1 MCSRIVW
8 RGGFSSDG
16 ERYRAR
22 GRVRERRGVLESCGV
37 GYRAVRRGRDGYR
50 AIERVESIWRGW
62 WPRGGG
68 ERSGEG

>member
-16 ERYRAR
+16 ERYRAK
-22 GRVRERRGVLESCGV
+22 GRVRERRGVLESSGV
-37 GYRAVRRGRDGYR
+37 GYGAVRRGRDGYR
-50 AIERVESIWRGW
+50 AMGRVESIGR
-62 WPRGGG
+62 PRGGG

>member
-8 RGGFSSDG
+8 RGGFRSDG
-16 ERYRAR
+16 ERYRAK
-22 GRVRERRGVLESCGV
+22 GRVRERRGVLESSGV

-50 AIERVESIWRGW
+50 GMGRVESILRGW

-68 ERSGEG
+68 ERRGEE

>member
-16 ERYRAR
+16 ERYRAM
-22 GRVRERRGVLESCGV
+22 G
-37 GYRAVRRGRDGYR
+37 
-50 AIERVESIWRGW
+50 RVESIWR
-62 WPRGGG
+62 PRGGG

>member
-1 MCSRIVW
+1 VCSRIVW

-22 GRVRERRGVLESCGV
+22 GRVRERRGGLESRGV
-37 GYRAVRRGRDGYR
+37 GYGAVRRGRDGYR
-50 AIERVESIWRGW
+50 AMGRVESIWR
-62 WPRGGG
+62 PRGGG